1 MSRTV
6 TVGLDG
12 SPESRAAADWAAREA
27 VLHSAALRVVY
38 AGEQQPSSYVPFGGE
53 DVAPPGTDRAAHLL
67 HDAETVLAHRHPGL
81 RVTAERLPGRP
92 AGALL
97 DAARNA
103 DVLVLGS
110 RGLGRA
116 AGYLLG
122 SLATTVVSRTE
133 RPVVLVRAGAEAAD
147 EHQPDAAGIA
157 SENTPYRDV
166 VVGLELY
173 DQTHDDVLWF
183 AFEAAARRAA
193 VLKVVHGW
201 RLPPYGTAWSGTPD
215 QAQQDELEAR
225 GQQTLEALLEPW
237 RAKYPGV
244 EVVKEA
250 VVGQAG
256 AHLVDASRGASL
268 VVMGRRSRGT
278 ALVGTLIGPVTHE
291 VLRNAAAPVV
301 VVPHD

>member
-27 VLHSAALRVVY
+27 VLYAAALRVVY
-38 AGEQQPSSYVPFGGE
+38 AGEQQPSNYVPFGGE
-53 DVAPPGTDRAAHLL
+53 DVPPPGTDRAAHLL
-67 HDAETVLAHRHPGL
+67 RDAENALAHRHPGL

-92 AGALL
+92 AVALL
-97 DAARNA
+97 EAARDA
-103 DVLVLGS
+103 EILVLGS

-122 SLATTVVSRTE
+122 SLATTVVSKAE
-133 RPVVLVRAGAEAAD
+133 RPVVLVRAGVGPAD
-147 EHQPDAAGIA
+147 ERRPDVAGIA
-157 SENTPYRDV
+157 SEATPYQDV
-166 VVGLELY
+166 VVGLELH
-173 DQTHDDVLWF
+173 DQTHDDVLQF

-193 VLKVVHGW
+193 GLKVVHGW
-201 RLPPYGTAWSGTPD
+201 RLPPYGTAWAGAPD
-215 QAQQDELEAR
+215 EVRQDELEAR
-225 GQQTLEALLEPW
+225 GRQTLDGLLEPW

-244 EVVKEA
+244 RVTEEA

-256 AHLVDASRGASL
+256 AHLVDASRDASL
-268 VVMGRRSRGT
+268 VVVGRRSRGS
-278 ALVGTLIGPVTHE
+278 ALVGALIGPVTHE
-291 VLRNAAAPVV
+291 VLRNAVAPVV